1 MYNPRFPHKL
11 KVWRGVLD
19 EFGEPVVD
27 PNTGNPRLVIVP
39 LSVVQMIDGDPQVDA
54 NGSLIIDEVVEEIA
68 FGYRTETRNTQIAGD
83 VATSDF
89 KLATPMFVTPLKFGD
104 ILEMTDYDR
113 TYRCS
118 VIKKTDANW
127 GSNIYCNEI
136 RN

>member
-1 MYNPRFPHKL
+1 MYNPRFPHRL
-11 KVWRGVLD
+11 TVYRGALD
-19 EFGEPVVD
+19 AIGNPVVD
-27 PNTGNPRLVIVP
+27 ENGAAVMQVVG
-39 LSVVQMIDGDPQVDA
+39 LSVVKTIDGEPQLSPGGGFEIA
-54 NGSLIIDEVVEEIA
+54 GVVTEIA

-83 VATSDF
+83 VASSDY
-89 KLATPMFVTPLKFGD
+89 KLACPLFTTPLQFGD
-104 ILEMTDYDR
+104 VVEMTDYDR